1 MNWIKLHATL
11 LNINIW
17 FISLGSVTGGPP
29 PPPPLR
35 NLSKSVPSLI
45 GNGAHVG
52 DTDLDCPPAV
62 PSRSRRHSTKGTVV
76 EEKVKQFAEKEF
88 IKVSNMC

>member
-1 MNWIKLHATL
+1 M
-11 LNINIW
+11 
-17 FISLGSVTGGPP
+17 SGPP

-35 NLSKSVPSLI
+35 NLSKSVPSLLGDGTNI
-45 GNGAHVG
+45 GDA
-52 DTDLDCPPAV
+52 DLDCPPAV

-88 IKVSNMC
+88 IKVSKIIRSPINLSEVITQFRS